1 MYCERQ
7 LRAPLMY
14 SPRCIL
20 VGYLCPQWT
29 NESCLGNR
37 FNRVCKRPRCSTA
50 GSRST
55 TVQTMGDKHLEKK
68 IPLSSLHLQ
77 FSEIQGLQVPAQ
89 IGKKASLQSL
99 KELCIQVAVIDAPV
113 PPATNQIRPSQAA
126 ALYRPINARPS
137 RKHLTV
143 E

>member
-7 LRAPLMY
+7 LRAPLTY

-20 VGYLCPQWT
+20 VGYLCPQWM

-50 GSRST
+50 GSRSI

-68 IPLSSLHLQ
+68 SLYLAYTFRFQKSRGYRFPHRLGKRHLCRDLKNSAYRSLLLMLL
-77 FSEIQGLQVPAQ
+77 FLQQPIKYAPHKQ
-89 IGKKASLQSL
+89 QRF
-99 KELCIQVAVIDAPV
+99 IDP
-113 PPATNQIRPSQAA
+113 
-126 ALYRPINARPS
+126 
-137 RKHLTV
+137 
-143 E
+143 